1 MPTPTIENYVKR
13 IWRLGE
19 DSPDGLVALG
29 ALAQGLG
36 VTAGTVT
43 SMLKTLSEAG
53 LADYQPRQGV
63 RLTAA
68 GKALALHVLRRHRIL
83 ELYLVNRLGMDWAE
97 VHEEAEVLEHA
108 VSDKVLEC
116 MEAHLSDTSLDPHG
130 SPIPTQE
137 GVLEDLR
144 DLTPLSAVQDGQ
156 QLRIAKVREQDASF
170 LDFLARRS
178 LKPGDTARVLR
189 RDGPAGVLLLQNAA
203 REEVTLSLEAARGV
217 EVVCLD
223 G

>member
-68 GKALALHVLRRHRIL
+68 GNALALHVLRRHRIL

-108 VSDKVLEC
+108 VSDKVLER

-156 QLRIAKVREQDASF
+156 QLRIAKVREQDGDF
-170 LDFLARRS
+170 LDFLARRH
-178 LKPGDTARVLR
+178 LKPGDTARMLR
-189 RDGPAGVLLLQNAA
+189 RDGAAGVLLLQNAA

-217 EVVCLD
+217 EVVCIHA
-223 G
+223 

>member
-19 DSPDGLVALG
+19 ETEDGQVALG

-43 SMLKTLSEAG
+43 SMLKTLAEAG
-53 LADYQPRQGV
+53 LAEYQPRQGV

-68 GKALALHVLRRHRIL
+68 GRALALHVLRRHRIL

-108 VSDKVLEC
+108 VSDKVLER
-116 MEAHLSDTSLDPHG
+116 MEAHLADTTLDPHG

-137 GVLEDLR
+137 GVLEDPREL
-144 DLTPLSAVQDGQ
+144 LPLSGIPAATRI
-156 QLRIAKVREQDASF
+156 RIAKVREQDAGF
-170 LDFLARRS
+170 LDFLASRQ
-178 LKPGDTARVLR
+178 LKPGCEARVTARDTA
-189 RDGPAGVLLLQNAA
+189 AGVLRLQP
-203 REEVTLSLEAARGV
+203 EGHGEVTLSLDAARGV
-217 EVVCLD
+217 EVVLCD
-223 G
+223 